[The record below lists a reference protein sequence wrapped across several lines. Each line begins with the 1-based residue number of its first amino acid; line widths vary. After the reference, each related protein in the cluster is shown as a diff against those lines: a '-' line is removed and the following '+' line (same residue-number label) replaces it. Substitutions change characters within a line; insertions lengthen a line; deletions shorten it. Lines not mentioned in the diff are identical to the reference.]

1 MNLGVIQAIIISLSG
16 LKPRVDSIQKSL
28 QDAEKKKEKML
39 QDLKN
44 IQNSLNVSRGQSSKS
59 LIFIVFIEI

>member
-1 MNLGVIQAIIISLSG
+1 M
-16 LKPRVDSIQKSL
+16 DSIQKSL

-59 LIFIVFIEI
+59 LVFIVFIET

>member
-1 MNLGVIQAIIISLSG
+1 MLAYTISLSG
-16 LKPRVDSIQKSL
+16 LKPRVDSIQKGL

-44 IQNSLNVSRGQSSKS
+44 IQDNLNVSRGQGSKS
-59 LIFIVFIEI
+59 LVFQGPL